1 MPAKKITVPITP
13 EMERALEGLC
23 ELHAYQLPTLA
34 SQLLRDALAGRRS
47 SLLPKK
53 RVSGHPG
60 VAKPSNGSE
69 YNNPPQSEK
78 MISGGFWGENGD
90 V

>member
-13 EMERALEGLC
+13 EMERSLEELC

-60 VAKPSNGSE
+60 IAEPKSGSE
-69 YNNPPQSEK
+69 HNQTPQGEK
-78 MISGGFWGENGD
+78 MASGGFWGENGH